1 MTEYYF
7 DIETEGED
15 PLHDKIL
22 TVQFQQLESGEP
34 VGDLNILTEWE
45 WGEKEVIRS
54 ILEKGLLEI
63 GWDFVPIGNR
73 LSFDITFIVER
84 GEYHNL
90 LSWQPADLKLYFFKK
105 PMVDIWPVL
114 VLMNRGRFEGSSLT
128 NFTQKREWSNVV
140 PPLYRK
146 GDYQGILQYIQEE
159 RDAVIDLYREVKSV
173 LSTLGDRRRARL
185 EGE

>member
-1 MTEYYF
+1 
-7 DIETEGED
+7 
-15 PLHDKIL
+15 
-22 TVQFQQLESGEP
+22 
-34 VGDLNILTEWE
+34 
-45 WGEKEVIRS
+45 
-54 ILEKGLLEI
+54 
-63 GWDFVPIGNR
+63 
-73 LSFDITFIVER
+73 
-84 GEYHNL
+84 
-90 LSWQPADLKLYFFKK
+90 
-105 PMVDIWPVL
+105 MVDIWPVL